1 MKLDD
6 NMNKGP
12 LSGVVKFSDVAVTK
26 MVLGSSE
33 NPISVDN
40 SQVQGKTVS
49 EMVLKFNIS
58 TTKNVFWIKNKI
70 FCCSFLW
77 MHFPVTNRWEL
88 CATEWYN

>member
-1 MKLDD
+1 MFTGEEVLLKLDN
-6 NMNKGP
+6 NMNNYKGP

-49 EMVLKFNIS
+49 QK
-58 TTKNVFWIKNKI
+58 
-70 FCCSFLW
+70 
-77 MHFPVTNRWEL
+77 
-88 CATEWYN
+88 Y

>member
-1 MKLDD
+1 MFTGEEVSLKLDD
-6 NMNKGP
+6 NMNEGP

-49 EMVLKFNIS
+49 QK
-58 TTKNVFWIKNKI
+58 
-70 FCCSFLW
+70 
-77 MHFPVTNRWEL
+77 
-88 CATEWYN
+88 Y

>member
-1 MKLDD
+1 MFTGEEVSLKLDD
-6 NMNKGP
+6 NMKKGP

-49 EMVLKFNIS
+49 QK
-58 TTKNVFWIKNKI
+58 
-70 FCCSFLW
+70 
-77 MHFPVTNRWEL
+77 
-88 CATEWYN
+88 Y